1 MAERPVFVPEI
12 DGAELVRECFFSFRW
27 HAGFAVSQKEKNIDA
42 LRDAARAAGLSP
54 LLEIST
60 KSDNKRGRHMS
71 AFHITVSTKAH
82 GRIKLE
88 LAFQGSK
95 VFERGGPFIDLYGKR
110 DDEIGQAKR
119 DHRLKESGN
128 LVGFEFEGFRFPLEP
143 KTAFYDWLYI
153 TFLNDYR
160 DWAPKLY
167 AYAGFTDVEFNPH
180 RSINCQARSAALF
193 VSLMKRNLLDEA
205 VGSPQRFI
213 ELLSRF
219 NYHPDLR
226 PEHLDKPSFADS
238 QLPDQYSLPG

>member
-1 MAERPVFVPEI
+1 MAERPVFVPAI
-12 DGAELVRECFFSFRW
+12 DGAELVRELYFGFKW
-27 HAGFAVSQKEKNIDA
+27 HAGFAVSQKEKNIEA
-42 LRDAARAAGLSP
+42 LREAARAAELAP

-71 AFHITVSTKAH
+71 AFHITVPTKAH

-95 VFERGGPFIDLYGKR
+95 VFERGGPFTDLYEKKDG
-110 DDEIGQAKR
+110 EIGQAKR
-119 DHRLKESGN
+119 DARLKESGE
-128 LVGFEFEGFRFPLEP
+128 LISFEFEGFRFPLEP

-153 TFLNDYR
+153 SFLNDYR

-205 VGSPQRFI
+205 VESPQRFI
-213 ELLSRF
+213 QLLTRF
-219 NYHPDLR
+219 NYHPNLHA
-226 PEHLDKPSFADS
+226 EHRDETSFRAHIF
-238 QLPDQYSLPG
+238 DQYSLPG